1 MWPVAFIQCS
11 LHLSFSSLSTE
22 ALSARP
28 LATFESKQTPAGL
41 PILDCRSPVR
51 LPLPSSS
58 WIYASIVSHTS
69 WSIST
74 SWLRSLN
81 RKRRGKAEIRTA
93 DLHIHDLENV
103 SALDRSTT
111 VGRLLTI
118 CFPDTFI
125 GDQVRVHLAGVD
137 PPPTPLG
144 AVTQGREVTFS
155 FSTFNTFWN
164 GSHAISP

>member
-1 MWPVAFIQCS
+1 MWPVAFI
-11 LHLSFSSLSTE
+11 LHLSFSGLSTE

-69 WSIST
+69 WSILT

-93 DLHIHDLENV
+93 DLHIHDPENV
-103 SALDRSTT
+103 SALDPSTT
-111 VGRLLTI
+111 VGRQQKTLLI
-118 CFPDTFI
+118 RLISKLERFIAIFLSGYWVHCRLLSSSSDCCF
-125 GDQVRVHLAGVD
+125 L
-137 PPPTPLG
+137 
-144 AVTQGREVTFS
+144 
-155 FSTFNTFWN
+155 
-164 GSHAISP
+164 